1 MTRHHEQTPPTPHDS
16 VRARPSL
23 SLCANQVSSIAHA
36 VCFGFTHLSSFL
48 HVAVHALLQFL
59 GSGCIVATAYWFLA
73 NKYLTVVSPHRCRE
87 RVGCYGQV
95 WDSPCS
101 RPRT

>member
-1 MTRHHEQTPPTPHDS
+1 MIQFVLDPRCHY
-16 VRARPSL
+16 
-23 SLCANQVSSIAHA
+23 ANQVSSIAHA

-73 NKYLTVVSPHRCRE
+73 NKYLTVVSPHRCRK
-87 RVGCYGQV
+87 RAACLGQGCHYAAGLALEL
-95 WDSPCS
+95 WLL
-101 RPRT
+101 